1 MVDLPLKPA
10 KFAGDAVVFVVAKDS
25 PKNSISVQ
33 EIKNELQSDEK
44 NIILMV

>member
-33 EIKNELQSDEK
+33 EIKK
-44 NIILMV
+44 NYNLMKKI